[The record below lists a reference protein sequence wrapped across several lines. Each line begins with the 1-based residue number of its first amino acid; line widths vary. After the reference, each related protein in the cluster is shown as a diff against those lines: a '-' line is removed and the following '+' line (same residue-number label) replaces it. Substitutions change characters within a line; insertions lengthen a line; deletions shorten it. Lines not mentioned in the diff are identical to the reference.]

1 MTAAKAL
8 LISPLVQV
16 PFLILLNQGHSAM
29 GAIGYGF
36 YYPVISVLDR
46 FSKPWGYGL
55 FLQEVE
61 LFVFQSLFLGA
72 IVSASIV
79 LKNIRWSNLRT
90 KNRMGERESKQ

>member
-8 LISPLVQV
+8 LISTVVQV

-29 GAIGYGF
+29 GAIGYAF
-36 YYPVISVLDR
+36 YYPVISVLDC
-46 FSKPWGYGL
+46 FSRPWGYGL

-72 IVSASIV
+72 IIFVSIV
-79 LKNIRWSNLRT
+79 LKNIRRLNPRT
-90 KNRMGERESKQ
+90 RKPDA